1 MTGALKDVDMTDDNN
16 KGDEQEGDY
25 EVDNEWEICWHSSA
39 VVAEVFGDVP
49 WWPFAIF
56 ELL

>member
-25 EVDNEWEICWHSSA
+25 EVDNE
-39 VVAEVFGDVP
+39 
-49 WWPFAIF
+49 
-56 ELL
+56 